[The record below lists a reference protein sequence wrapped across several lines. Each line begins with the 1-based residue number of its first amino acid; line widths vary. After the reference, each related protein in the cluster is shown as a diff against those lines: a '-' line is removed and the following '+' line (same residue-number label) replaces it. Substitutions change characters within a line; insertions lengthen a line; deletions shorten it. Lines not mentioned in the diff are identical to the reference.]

1 MILGGGQCQKCKC
14 IPCDPCEQEC
24 TEPHTGDA
32 YEVVYTHYNLGV
44 QAGNL
49 SDGYLTASGD
59 NDTSDPLDGMD
70 GNGPW
75 YQQIEGGFSFGPS
88 VTRNPCTV
96 RVSFWRNSFT
106 LGPTVFPPPAAT
118 LTLEEVT
125 VTCASGKIRVG
136 ETVLEEGETY
146 TYTGS
151 IPLVAGGGDK
161 SEDDPRTFEGTLAI
175 QPVCREASFEVKA
188 RIEWNTKQRQHVL
201 YGLVRE
207 CYEVGT
213 PCDDFC
219 DGDPAPSEV
228 YLTISNYT
236 GPSLSG
242 ESVEGTYVLERV
254 SNYCDWYLGSSAFG
268 CTLPG
273 YGGRSAGDDSVS
285 AFLGDGG
292 PTITAT
298 FWHVIDGQCR
308 LLVLWV
314 NTSYNP
320 TTLTSQCVPG
330 EFGSNTN
337 GVVLVASSGSLVPT
351 TDDIVEGSFDWEI
364 SA

>member
-14 IPCDPCEQEC
+14 VPCDPCEQEC

-88 VTRNPCTV
+88 VTRNPCTI
-96 RVSFWRNSFT
+96 RVSFWRNNFT

-125 VTCASGKIRVG
+125 VTCASGKIFVG
-136 ETVLEEGETY
+136 DTVLEEGQTY

-175 QPVCREASFEVKA
+175 QPVCREASFEVNA

-201 YGLVRE
+201 YGVVRE
-207 CYEVGT
+207 CYEEGT
-213 PCDDFC
+213 PCATFC
-219 DGDPAPSEV
+219 SGSPPPANL

-236 GPSLSG
+236 GPALASG
-242 ESVEGTYVLERV
+242 TPNGTYVLDRV
-254 SNYCDWYLGSSAFG
+254 PNYCNWYLGNWSWG
-268 CTLPG
+268 CRASPLDVNLEA
-273 YGGRSAGDDSVS
+273 SNGDVS
-285 AFLGDGG
+285 AYMDSNAH
-292 PTITAT
+292 ITAGS
-298 FWHVIDGQCR
+298 WQIVGGDCR
-308 LLVLWV
+308 LLELWV
-314 NTSYNP
+314 NTWYNP
-320 TTLTSQCVPG
+320 TTLTSFCGTGVLASG
-330 EFGSNTN
+330 TN
-337 GVVLVASSGSLVPT
+337 GVVLLGTAIPVTSG
-351 TDDIVEGSFDWEI
+351 DIVSGSFDWEI

>member
-32 YEVVYTHYNLGV
+32 FEVVYTHYNLGV

-88 VTRNPCTV
+88 VTRHPCTI
-96 RVSFWRNSFT
+96 RVSFWRNNFT

-125 VTCASGKIRVG
+125 VTCGSGKIFVG
-136 ETVLEEGETY
+136 ETVLEEGQTY

-161 SEDDPRTFEGTLAI
+161 SEDDPRTFGGTLAI

-201 YGLVRE
+201 YGIVRE
-207 CYEVGT
+207 CYDEPGFCDDTCGGT
-213 PCDDFC
+213 P
-219 DGDPAPSEV
+219 APDVV
-228 YLTISNYT
+228 YVTISNYT
-236 GPSLSG
+236 GPSKDSPYA
-242 ESVEGTYVLERV
+242 VNGTYVMERIPGT
-254 SNYCDWYLGSSAFG
+254 CDAYW
-268 CTLPG
+268 
-273 YGGRSAGDDSVS
+273 GDM
-285 AFLGDGG
+285 LGDAPCFGDPLRDNAMRLFIG
-292 PTITAT
+292 DSGAYVFSWKPTSPFDGVCGILGLVFDAT
-298 FWHVIDGQCR
+298 VD
-308 LLVLWV
+308 
-314 NTSYNP
+314 
-320 TTLTSQCVPG
+320 TLC
-330 EFGSNTN
+330 GS
-337 GVVLVASSGSLVPT
+337 GVVDSGANGQVSFTPFFDGTLELVEDA
-351 TDDIVEGSFDWEI
+351 SFDWEI
-364 SA
+364 EV

>member
-32 YEVVYTHYNLGV
+32 FEVVYTHYNLGV

-88 VTRNPCTV
+88 VTRHPCTI
-96 RVSFWRNSFT
+96 RVSFWRNNFT

-118 LTLEEVT
+118 LTFEEVT
-125 VTCASGKIRVG
+125 VTCGSGKIRVG
-136 ETVLEEGETY
+136 ETVLEEGETF

-207 CYEVGT
+207 CYEIGT
-213 PCDDFC
+213 PCAEFC
-219 DGDPAPSEV
+219 DGDPAPDEI
-228 YLTISNYT
+228 YLTISNY
-236 GPSLSG
+236 SG
-242 ESVEGTYVLERV
+242 IEPDPPYVVEGTYVLSRSPGVCNVYRDDWPAEGGCLFYVFDNYVRV
-254 SNYCDWYLGSSAFG
+254 D
-268 CTLPG
+268 PG
-273 YGGRSAGDDSVS
+273 NLQMIHATRS
-285 AFLGDGG
+285 DGECVA
-292 PTITAT
+292 ILLTAT
-298 FWHVIDGQCR
+298 VGLDRYC
-308 LLVLWV
+308 
-314 NTSYNP
+314 P
-320 TTLTSQCVPG
+320 TDLPVS
-330 EFGSNTN
+330 GSN
-337 GVVLVASSGSLVPT
+337 GVAYRAIYTGANYT
-351 TDDIVEGSFDWEI
+351 TTQVGSFDWEI
-364 SA
+364 EA